1 VVFHNNINAKTLK
14 GIEEIVTAVAIVH
27 NLVRIGRGGNTNDS
41 TEPAINYIYITEF
54 ADPVTNAYDEGMGEL
69 GS

>member
-27 NLVRIGRGGNTNDS
+27 NLVRIGK
-41 TEPAINYIYITEF
+41 
-54 ADPVTNAYDEGMGEL
+54 GEVIPT
-69 GS
+69 